1 MPSSSDRETP
11 KKAVKGRPTKEQS
24 RHDFCRVC
32 RCNLKIFTAILN
44 VGFQRRICSRSPNE
58 WKWKNVVWLIWSR
71 NLIFAFGFEE
81 CFAKQNTRDIKL
93 FLKAVVRIVRTS
105 TPARSDCKAS
115 IVGLQGIYFGNRDQ
129 QSCKTSPILIID
141 RTLTSSC
148 QRSGISQSYF
158 CVVRATHN
166 SNPWA

>member
-1 MPSSSDRETP
+1 MSSGRSGHGTWFLHLGLRSTLPNKTLDISSSFRRLLAE
-11 KKAVKGRPTKEQS
+11 
-24 RHDFCRVC
+24 
-32 RCNLKIFTAILN
+32 IL
-44 VGFQRRICSRSPNE
+44 
-58 WKWKNVVWLIWSR
+58 
-71 NLIFAFGFEE
+71 
-81 CFAKQNTRDIKL
+81 
-93 FLKAVVRIVRTS
+93 RTS

-158 CVVRATHN
+158 CVVRATHY
-166 SNPWA
+166 SNPWASAVVPPFACFSPSGSRAAIFCVTHSGLSASRTTD